1 MRLARTLWLVLP
13 VLPLEVIPGVRLS
26 NLRYAMQ
33 GWYWGRLGAGLGGGL
48 RRLGGGLGSL
58 RVLRKPREAW
68 GTWGCMGKPV
78 EALG

>member
-1 MRLARTLWLVLP
+1 MRLARTLLLVLP
-13 VLPLEVIPGVRLS
+13 RLPLEVIPGVRLS

-33 GWYWGRLGAGLGGGL
+33 GWYWG
-48 RRLGGGLGSL
+48 RLGGGLGSL

>member
-33 GWYWGRLGAGLGGGL
+33 GWYWGRLGEVLG
-48 RRLGGGLGSL
+48 
-58 RVLRKPREAW
+58 EA
-68 GTWGCMGKPV
+68 
-78 EALG
+78 